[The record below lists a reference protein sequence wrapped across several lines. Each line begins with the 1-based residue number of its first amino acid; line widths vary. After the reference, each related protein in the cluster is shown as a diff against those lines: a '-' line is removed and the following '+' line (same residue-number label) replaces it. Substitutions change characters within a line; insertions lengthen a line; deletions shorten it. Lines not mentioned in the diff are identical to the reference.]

1 MIRVGLIG
9 LGVMGRGHL
18 GVYERLAREGSDVKL
33 VAVCDIVPS
42 KLEGRDIVT
51 GNMDTGD
58 SCNTEPYARYL
69 DYNEM
74 FQKEQLD
81 YVEAVIRVGAS
92 SVEFVAKLEDM
103 TDAAQ
108 KVISYIGEAFGL
120 RPDDDVTVKVHTNLA
135 DNIVVAE
142 GGSVTFDWP
151 GTEPRDGLA
160 LCTDVSLD

>member
-1 MIRVGLIG
+1 MSTFPNVPDEAWGVPNRRDSASFHIWTRPYDLTPELERVIVLAGEPIIRTGFS
-9 LGVMGRGHL
+9 R
-18 GVYERLAREGSDVKL
+18 S
-33 VAVCDIVPS
+33 VAQEV
-42 KLEGRDIVT
+42 
-51 GNMDTGD
+51 
-58 SCNTEPYARYL
+58 
-69 DYNEM
+69 
-74 FQKEQLD
+74 EQLD

-160 LCTDVSLD
+160 LRTDVSLD